1 VLSAT
6 FTGADLID
14 HVRTRIYYAA
24 TVGLV
29 SVALLLV
36 WGFVGISPF
45 VLLPIGVLTLVAL
58 VYLLSEFDARRR
70 GIDPVSVSEPQVD
83 DGDGVIVGG
92 SSRTIERP
100 ATRLI
105 DTARAAV
112 AFKPGGRLS
121 ADARPQSP
129 PEYSPMGAMTV
140 RRTQGVTCG
149 R

>member
-1 VLSAT
+1 
-6 FTGADLID
+6 
-14 HVRTRIYYAA
+14 
-24 TVGLV
+24 
-29 SVALLLV
+29 
-36 WGFVGISPF
+36 

-112 AFKPGGRLS
+112 LLNPAGGYLQTRALS
-121 ADARPQSP
+121 PRPSTP
-129 PEYSPMGAMTV
+129 RWE
-140 RRTQGVTCG
+140 R
-149 R
+149 

>member
-1 VLSAT
+1 MVGVIFSGAIFGDHSSPISDTTVLSAT

-14 HVRTRIYYAA
+14 HVRTQIYYAA

-92 SSRTIERP
+92 VEQ
-100 ATRLI
+100 
-105 DTARAAV
+105 D
-112 AFKPGGRLS
+112 
-121 ADARPQSP
+121 D
-129 PEYSPMGAMTV
+129 
-140 RRTQGVTCG
+140 
-149 R
+149 